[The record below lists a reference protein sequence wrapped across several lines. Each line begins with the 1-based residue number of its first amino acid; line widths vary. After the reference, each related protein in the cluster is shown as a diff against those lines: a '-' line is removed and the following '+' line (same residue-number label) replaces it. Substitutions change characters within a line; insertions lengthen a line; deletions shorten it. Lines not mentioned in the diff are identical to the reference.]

1 MMLSTKADRNNKDFL
16 KIKFQSRAELVVD
29 KITNSIINAELSDGE
44 LLPPEHQLCE
54 IFGVSR
60 SILRE
65 AFRVLVSKG
74 LVEVKQGHGTF
85 VRRPKIDVP
94 EEAVRNYLMTNT
106 FSLLQLMEV
115 RTPIEV
121 EVARL
126 AAARREQKHVAI
138 MDESLQKMHANSH
151 SAEVLSDLD
160 EAFHQAIIDASG
172 NLLFGIM
179 IRSIMLN
186 LHISRQL
193 AIRHF
198 GIPVVIQ
205 EHERIYEA
213 IKNKRPAV
221 AVEKMQEHMAG
232 ALNREDRIQ
241 TSFSQLIHSS
251 VAQRH
256 DDA

>member
-1 MMLSTKADRNNKDFL
+1 MPSINTNRNSKDFL

-29 KITNSIINAELSDGE
+29 KITNSIINGELSDGE
-44 LLPPEHQLCE
+44 LLPPENQLCE
-54 IFGVSR
+54 IFGISR

-85 VRRPKIDVP
+85 VRLPKIDIP

-106 FSLLQLMEV
+106 FSLMQLMEV

-126 AAARREQKHVAI
+126 AAERREEKHVVI
-138 MDESLQKMHANSH
+138 MDESLQKMHANSS
-151 SAEVLSDLD
+151 SAEVLSDAD
-160 EAFHQAIIDASG
+160 EAFHQAIVDASG

-179 IRSIMLN
+179 IRSIIVN

-198 GIPVVIQ
+198 GIEVLIQ
-205 EHERIYEA
+205 EHEKIYEA
-213 IKNKRPAV
+213 IKNKQPSV
-221 AVEKMQEHMAG
+221 AATKMQEHMNG
-232 ALNREDRIQ
+232 ALKRINQ
-241 TSFSQLIHSS
+241 VNDLLNKPE
-251 VAQRH
+251 
-256 DDA
+256 

>member
-1 MMLSTKADRNNKDFL
+1 MMLSNKTHRNSKDFL

-29 KITNSIINAELSDGE
+29 KITNSIINGELSDGE
-44 LLPPEHQLCE
+44 LLPPENQLCE
-54 IFGVSR
+54 IFGISR

-65 AFRVLVSKG
+65 AFSVLVSKG

-85 VRRPKIDVP
+85 VRLPKIDVP

-126 AAARREQKHVAI
+126 AAERREEKHVTI
-138 MDESLQKMHANSH
+138 MQESLQTMSVDLN
-151 SAEVLSDLD
+151 SAEVFSDAD
-160 EAFHQAIIDASG
+160 ETFHKAIIDASG

-179 IRSIMLN
+179 IRSIMGN
-186 LHISRQL
+186 LHIGRQL

-198 GIPVVIQ
+198 GIEVVIQ
-205 EHERIYEA
+205 EHERIFEA
-213 IKNKRPAV
+213 IKNQQPSA
-221 AVEKMQEHMAG
+221 AAIKMKEHMDG
-232 ALNREDRIQ
+232 ALGRINQ
-241 TSFSQLIHSS
+241 VNELLRRQE
-251 VAQRH
+251 
-256 DDA
+256 

>member
-1 MMLSTKADRNNKDFL
+1 MKNFS

-29 KITNSIINAELSDGE
+29 KITNSIINGELSDGE
-44 LLPPEHQLCE
+44 LLPPENQLCE
-54 IFGVSR
+54 IFGISR

-74 LVEVKQGHGTF
+74 LVKVKQGHGTF
-85 VRRPKIDVP
+85 VRLPKIDVP

-121 EVARL
+121 DVARL
-126 AAARREQKHVAI
+126 AAERRVEKHVII
-138 MDESLQKMHANSH
+138 MDESLQKMHANSN
-151 SAEVLSDLD
+151 SAEALSDAD

-179 IRSIMLN
+179 IRSIRVN
-186 LHISRQL
+186 LHISRQW

-198 GIPVVIQ
+198 GIDIVIQ
-205 EHERIYEA
+205 EHEKIYEA
-213 IKNKRPAV
+213 IKNK
-221 AVEKMQEHMAG
+221 Q
-232 ALNREDRIQ
+232 
-241 TSFSQLIHSS
+241 SS
-251 VAQRH
+251 VAAIMMKEHMDGALKRIDQVNELLKSKE
-256 DDA
+256 

>member
-1 MMLSTKADRNNKDFL
+1 MIPPVKINHTNKDFL

-29 KITNSIINAELSDGE
+29 KITNSIINGELSDGE
-44 LLPPEHQLCE
+44 LLPPENQLCE
-54 IFGVSR
+54 IFGISR

-65 AFRVLVSKG
+65 AIRVLVSKG

-85 VRRPKIDVP
+85 VRRPKIDIP
-94 EEAVRNYLMTNT
+94 EEALRNYLMTNS

-121 EVARL
+121 GVARL
-126 AAARREQKHVAI
+126 AAERRQEKHVII
-138 MDESLQKMHANSH
+138 MYESLQKMRANSN
-151 SAEVLSDLD
+151 SAEVLSDAD

-179 IRSIMLN
+179 IRSIMVN

-198 GIPVVIQ
+198 GIEVVIQ

-213 IKNKRPAV
+213 IKKKQPSV
-221 AVEKMQEHMAG
+221 AAIKMKEHMDS
-232 ALNREDRIQ
+232 ALKRINQ
-241 TSFSQLIHSS
+241 VNELLRSKQ
-251 VAQRH
+251 
-256 DDA
+256 

>member
-1 MMLSTKADRNNKDFL
+1 M
-16 KIKFQSRAELVVD
+16 VD
-29 KITNSIINAELSDGE
+29 KITNSIINSELSDGE
-44 LLPPEHQLCE
+44 LLPPENQLCE
-54 IFGVSR
+54 IFGISR

-65 AFRVLVSKG
+65 AIRVLVSKG

-85 VRRPKIDVP
+85 VRLPKIDVP

-126 AAARREQKHVAI
+126 AAERRKEKHVKI
-138 MDESLQKMHANSH
+138 MQASLQMMS
-151 SAEVLSDLD
+151 SDSNTSETFSDAD
-160 EAFHQAIIDASG
+160 ETFHKAIIEASG

-179 IRSIMLN
+179 IRSIMGN

-198 GIPVVIQ
+198 GIEVVSQ
-205 EHERIYEA
+205 EHQRIYDA
-213 IKNKRPAV
+213 IKNKQPSV
-221 AVEKMQEHMAG
+221 AALKMEEHMAG
-232 ALNREDRIQ
+232 ALKRINQ
-241 TSFSQLIHSS
+241 IDELLKRSNGGLIQQKIT
-251 VAQRH
+251 AEERG
-256 DDA
+256 